1 MNEKKKVN
9 FFKSK
14 KIGKR
19 DWGEE
24 ILVNWIP
31 KKLTLKILK
40 MKKGKMG
47 GLQYHRKKN
56 ECGHILS
63 GKLLIRYDD
72 GKGKL
77 IKKICKKGDNFHFPP
92 YSVHQEVALTD
103 CIIVEA
109 STPYFNDRVRVEKK
123 YGLQEL
129 RGLKSTKKKDV
140 ILK

>member
-123 YGLQEL
+123 YNLPTRG
-129 RGLKSTKKKDV
+129 GLKTTKIKQ
-140 ILK
+140 IM

>member
-1 MNEKKKVN
+1 MNVKKKVN
-9 FFKSK
+9 FFNSK

-31 KKLTLKILK
+31 KKLSLKILK

-63 GKLLIRYDD
+63 GKLLIRYDN

-92 YSVHQEVALTD
+92 YSY
-103 CIIVEA
+103 I
-109 STPYFNDRVRVEKK
+109 KK
-123 YGLQEL
+123 
-129 RGLKSTKKKDV
+129 
-140 ILK
+140 

>member
-1 MNEKKKVN
+1 MNVKKKVN
-9 FFKSK
+9 FFNSK

-63 GKLLIRYDD
+63 GKLLIRYDN

-92 YSVHQEVALTD
+92 YSVHQEIALTD
-103 CIIVEA
+103 CVIIEA
-109 STPYFNDRVRVEKK
+109 STPHFNDRVRVEKK
-123 YGLQEL
+123 YNLPTRG
-129 RGLKSTKKKDV
+129 GLKTTKIKQIKF
-140 ILK
+140 K

>member
-1 MNEKKKVN
+1 MNVKKKVN
-9 FFKSK
+9 FFNSK

-24 ILVNWIP
+24 ILVNWTP

-63 GKLLIRYDD
+63 GKLLIRYDN

-92 YSVHQEVALTD
+92 YSVHQEIALTD
-103 CIIVEA
+103 CVIVEA
-109 STPYFNDRVRVEKK
+109 STPHFNDRVRVEKK
-123 YGLQEL
+123 YNLPTRG
-129 RGLKSTKKKDV
+129 GLKTTKIKQIKF
-140 ILK
+140 K

>member
-1 MNEKKKVN
+1 MNVKKKVN
-9 FFKSK
+9 FFNSK

-63 GKLLIRYDD
+63 GKLLIRYDN

-92 YSVHQEVALTD
+92 YSVHQEIALTD
-103 CIIVEA
+103 CVIVEA
-109 STPYFNDRVRVEKK
+109 STPHFNDRVRVEKK
-123 YGLQEL
+123 YNLPTRG
-129 RGLKSTKKKDV
+129 GLKTTKIKQIKF
-140 ILK
+140 K

>member
-123 YGLQEL
+123 YNLPTRG
-129 RGLKSTKKKDV
+129 GLKLSL
-140 ILK
+140 IHI